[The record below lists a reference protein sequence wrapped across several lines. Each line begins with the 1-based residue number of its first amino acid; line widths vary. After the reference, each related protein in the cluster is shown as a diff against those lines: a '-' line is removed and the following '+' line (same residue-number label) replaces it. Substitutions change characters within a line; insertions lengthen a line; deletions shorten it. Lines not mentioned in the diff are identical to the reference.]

1 MIRLFILL
9 GFILLIHLIQKLA
22 HKVSTQDE
30 YVATQEEVEAFLR
43 ETSSPQEE
51 VLAPQPEIP
60 PPSQP
65 KEEPIH
71 KEKETVAPVQEEIP
85 SYLPEEKIARK
96 PGIFFDRDS
105 LRKAF
110 LYQAILAP
118 PRAEKEWEWEDTRL
132 G

>member
-1 MIRLFILL
+1 MIKLFILL
-9 GFILLIHLIQKLA
+9 GFILLIHLIQRLA

-43 ETSSPQEE
+43 ETSSPEE
-51 VLAPQPEIP
+51 VSAPQPEIP
-60 PPSQP
+60 PPPQP
-65 KEEPIH
+65 KEEPIS

-110 LYQAILAP
+110 LYQVILAP
-118 PRAEKEWEWEDTRL
+118 PRAEKEWEWEEERL